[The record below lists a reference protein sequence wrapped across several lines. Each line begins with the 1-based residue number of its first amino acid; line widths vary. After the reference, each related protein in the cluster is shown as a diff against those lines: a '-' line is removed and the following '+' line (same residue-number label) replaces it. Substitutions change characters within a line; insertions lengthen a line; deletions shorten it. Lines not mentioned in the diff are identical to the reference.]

1 MKTRTERR
9 PEALPVRAQM
19 KTRTE
24 HRSEAL
30 PVRAPFP
37 AKPLSSVSRREP
49 RAGNYGKG
57 GPSAGWGLIWF
68 ALHSPQSLYLRFPGA
83 NPGPGIT
90 EERPGL
96 WPEAQ
101 PVRAPSP
108 AKPLT
113 SVSGREPRA
122 GNYGKGGPSAGWG
135 LIWFALHSPQS
146 LYLRFPGAN
155 PGPGITEERPGL
167 WPEAQPVRAPSP
179 AKPLTSVSGR
189 EPQAGNYGIA
199 ARPPAGGS
207 AGSRSIPSKA
217 FFFGFRA
224 RTPGRELRNRRSEC
238 RLGDQPVRAPMEKYS
253 TKVSRRPPCCTF
265 HYYNPERNTLSCGFM
280 DNRRRTMDKRVDKHS
295 CPHAYPQPCREAGYP
310 QAPQLL

>member
-49 RAGNYGKG
+49 RAGNYGIAARPPAG
-57 GPSAGWGLIWF
+57 GSAGSRSIPRKAFFFGF
-68 ALHSPQSLYLRFPGA
+68 RARTPGRKLRKRRTERRLGA
-83 NPGPGIT
+83 
-90 EERPGL
+90 
-96 WPEAQ
+96 
-101 PVRAPSP
+101 
-108 AKPLT
+108 
-113 SVSGREPRA
+113 
-122 GNYGKGGPSAGWG
+122 
-135 LIWFALHSPQS
+135 HM
-146 LYLRFPGAN
+146 
-155 PGPGITEERPGL
+155 
-167 WPEAQPVRAPSP
+167 VRAPSP

-207 AGSRSIPSKA
+207 AGSRSIPRKA

-238 RLGDQPVRAPMEKYS
+238 RLGDQPVRAQMEKYS

-265 HYYNPERNTLSCGFM
+265 HYYNPERTTLSCGFM

>member
-49 RAGNYGKG
+49 RAGNYG
-57 GPSAGWGLIWF
+57 
-68 ALHSPQSLYLRFPGA
+68 
-83 NPGPGIT
+83 
-90 EERPGL
+90 
-96 WPEAQ
+96 
-101 PVRAPSP
+101 
-108 AKPLT
+108 
-113 SVSGREPRA
+113 
-122 GNYGKGGPSAGWG
+122 
-135 LIWFALHSPQS
+135 
-146 LYLRFPGAN
+146 
-155 PGPGITEERPGL
+155 
-167 WPEAQPVRAPSP
+167 
-179 AKPLTSVSGR
+179 
-189 EPQAGNYGIA
+189 IA
-199 ARPPAGGS
+199 ARPPAGGA
-207 AGSRSIPSKA
+207 AGSRSIPCKA
-217 FFFGFRA
+217 FIFGFRA

>member
-1 MKTRTERR
+1 M
-9 PEALPVRAQM
+9 
-19 KTRTE
+19 
-24 HRSEAL
+24 
-30 PVRAPFP
+30 
-37 AKPLSSVSRREP
+37 REEC
-49 RAGNYGKG
+49 
-57 GPSAGWGLIWF
+57 
-68 ALHSPQSLYLRFPGA
+68 A
-83 NPGPGIT
+83 NPGPGIM
-90 EERPGL
+90 ELE
-96 WPEAQ
+96 
-101 PVRAPSP
+101 VRAPAGGSSGSRSDENADRAP
-108 AKPLT
+108 AGG
-113 SVSGREPRA
+113 SSGSRSDENADRA
-122 GNYGKGGPSAGWG
+122 PVGGSSGSRSIPCKAFIFGFQARTPG
-135 LIWFALHSPQS
+135 RK
-146 LYLRFPGAN
+146 LRKRRTERRLGAHM
-155 PGPGITEERPGL
+155 
-167 WPEAQPVRAPSP
+167 VRAPSP

-207 AGSRSIPSKA
+207 AGSRSIPRKA